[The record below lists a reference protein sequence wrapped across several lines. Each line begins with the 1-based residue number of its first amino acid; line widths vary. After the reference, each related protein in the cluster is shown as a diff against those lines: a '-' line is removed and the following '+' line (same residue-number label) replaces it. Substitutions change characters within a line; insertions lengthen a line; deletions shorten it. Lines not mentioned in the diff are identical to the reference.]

1 LSGFEKGRDM
11 IGIST
16 CWWNPETIPGD
27 RLVSEI
33 IDLGFEGVELEYRIT
48 NAFYQQMRPQL
59 TGRLR
64 VLSIHNF
71 FPKPEERA
79 KEQGSGDLFL
89 LSATDRDE
97 REAAVKYTLRTIE
110 HANALEAKA
119 VVLHLGHVDI
129 RNPVE
134 RFREL
139 YENEMI
145 NQEEG
150 VTFLEEQREV
160 RKSKQRK
167 NLDAVLFSLE
177 KLNQQAERQG
187 VFIGIENRYHF
198 HEIPSYE
205 EIGIIL
211 SEFEGGN
218 VRYWHDVGHAGV
230 QENLG
235 ICRHKDLLD
244 AYSDRMIGIHLHDVY
259 GLDDHLSPGQGDL
272 DYEKIIPFLKPDLI
286 KIMEVHP
293 KVSKEELL
301 EGFQFVQEGMAKTS

>member
-1 LSGFEKGRDM
+1 M

-16 CWWNPETIPGD
+16 CWWNLETIPGD
-27 RLVSEI
+27 RLINEI
-33 IDLGFEGVELEYRIT
+33 VDLGFEGVELEYRIT

-59 TGRLR
+59 TRRLR

-71 FPKPEERA
+71 FPKPAERD

-97 REAAVKYTLRTIE
+97 RATAVKYTLRTIE
-110 HANALEAKA
+110 HANELGAEA
-119 VVLHLGHVDI
+119 VVLHLGHVDMT
-129 RNPVE
+129 NPVE
-134 RFREL
+134 HFREL
-139 YENEMI
+139 FKSERI

-150 VTFLEEQREV
+150 ATLLEEQREV
-160 RKSKQRK
+160 RKSKQSK

-198 HEIPSYE
+198 HEIPDYE

-244 AYSDRMIGIHLHDVY
+244 AYSDRMIGIHLHDVH
-259 GLDDHLSPGQGDL
+259 GLNDHLSPGQGEL
-272 DYEKIIPFLKPDLI
+272 NYEEIFPFLKPDLI

-293 KVSKEELL
+293 KVDKEELL
-301 EGFQFVQEGMAKTS
+301 EGLRFIQEAMTKTS

>member
-1 LSGFEKGRDM
+1 M

-16 CWWNPETIPGD
+16 CWWNLETIQGD

-48 NAFYQQMRPQL
+48 NALYQQMRPQL
-59 TGRLR
+59 TRRLR

-97 REAAVKYTLRTIE
+97 RSIAVKYTLRTIE
-110 HANALEAKA
+110 HANDLEAQA
-119 VVLHLGHVDI
+119 VVLHLGYVDML
-129 RNPVE
+129 NPID

-139 YENEMI
+139 YKSEKI
-145 NQEEG
+145 NQDEG
-150 VTFLEEQREV
+150 EAFLDEQRKV
-160 RKSKQRK
+160 RKSKQRE

-187 VFIGIENRYHF
+187 IFIGIENRYHF

-211 SEFEGGN
+211 REFEGGN
-218 VRYWHDVGHAGV
+218 VGYWHDVGHAGV
-230 QENLG
+230 QQNLG
-235 ICRHKDLLD
+235 ICRQKDLLD
-244 AYSDRMIGIHLHDVY
+244 AYSHRMIGIHLHDVR
-259 GLDDHLSPGQGDL
+259 GLDDHLSPGQGKL
-272 DYEKIIPFLKPDLI
+272 AYEDITPFLKPDLI
-286 KIMEVHP
+286 KVMEVHP
-293 KVSKEELL
+293 KVGKEELL
-301 EGFQFVQEGMAKTS
+301 EGLRFIQEAMTKTS

>member
-1 LSGFEKGRDM
+1 M

-16 CWWNPETIPGD
+16 CWWNLETIPGV
-27 RLVSEI
+27 RLISEI

-59 TGRLR
+59 IRRLR

-97 REAAVKYTLRTIE
+97 RATAVKYTLRTIE
-110 HANALEAKA
+110 HANDLEAKA
-119 VVLHLGHVDI
+119 VILHLGHVDMT
-129 RNPVE
+129 NPIQ

-139 YENEMI
+139 FKSERI
-145 NQEEG
+145 NQEDG
-150 VTFLEEQREV
+150 ATFLEEQRDV
-160 RKSKQRK
+160 RRSKQSK

-177 KLNQQAERQG
+177 KLNQQAQRQG
-187 VFIGIENRYHF
+187 VIIGIENRYHF
-198 HEIPSYE
+198 HEIPDYE

-211 SEFEGGN
+211 GEFEGGN
-218 VRYWHDVGHAGV
+218 VRYWHDVGHAGI

-244 AYSDRMIGIHLHDVY
+244 AYSDRMIGIHLHDVH
-259 GLDDHLSPGQGDL
+259 GLDDHLSPGQGEL
-272 DYEKIIPFLKPDLI
+272 NYEEITPFLKPDLI
-286 KIMEVHP
+286 KVMEVHP
-293 KVSKEELL
+293 KVGKEELL
-301 EGFQFVQEGMAKTS
+301 EGFRFIQEALTKTS